1 MRHSQQ
7 LAILFWVAAFTAI
20 HALVAP
26 SRQSIGR
33 YTETVDSNV
42 ADTGCKKSDRTYS
55 SESPKAGSFMPW
67 KLLEPQNAW
76 SSGKQYITIV
86 NLTPHRF
93 KLDSTHSYQM
103 DEFNFGDV
111 PQGQARQNIAH
122 YTERKG
128 ANAKDDNGEAYY
140 SIEGTNKKFVIRATT
155 HIPDAHSRR
164 TIIDL
169 SGMGMG
175 QREYLDPAQESPVTL
190 VITGSNDYGFIT
202 SIRYG
207 AGNWMRGIY
216 DVIKDRQI
224 QHIVMPGTHDSGMST
239 ISGKIV
245 SLGIAANTQTQGIN
259 IYNQLWAGARWFDLR
274 VASVH
279 DNANTGDYGFWV
291 LHVNDERADIAIGNS
306 GESLDDVVNEINKF
320 TAENPGEVVFFRI
333 RYLIGI
339 RKIPSRGPI
348 NWNKDIVNAFYGK
361 LKGVNNRCPNL
372 DPNVKFNKQTA
383 SYFMDQNGGKG
394 CVVFM
399 LTGDLPNDVPQD
411 SVGDGIYKGN
421 RMDVWDNWSNLAE
434 TEPMAKD
441 QVAKWKTVGRSGNFN
456 NDQFLISQW
465 IVSADAV
472 KTTFFGIQNIA
483 IMPTNPAL
491 YWMGVNNM
499 SPETWPNVLLVDY
512 HGVVITDQS
521 SWNELSAE
529 LYTLAIGM
537 NLYMISENCDISTR
551 RSPLLPKANGRVK
564 TLQASEISVPWNGII
579 YANGTVQNSPPE
591 SLHPGRVEVFK
602 SGTKFSNGTILTEDV
617 MNPLYHSTVV

>member
-1 MRHSQQ
+1 
-7 LAILFWVAAFTAI
+7 
-20 HALVAP
+20 
-26 SRQSIGR
+26 
-33 YTETVDSNV
+33 
-42 ADTGCKKSDRTYS
+42 
-55 SESPKAGSFMPW
+55 MPW
-67 KLLEPQNAW
+67 KLMEPQNAW

-111 PQGQARQNIAH
+111 PQGHARQNIAH

-140 SIEGTNKKFVIRATT
+140 SIVGTNKKFVIRATT
-155 HIPDAHSRR
+155 HIPDSHERR

-169 SGMGMG
+169 TGMGMG

-207 AGNWMRGIY
+207 AGNWMKSIY
-216 DVIKDRQI
+216 DVIKDRAI

-239 ISGKIV
+239 ISGKLI
-245 SLGIAANTQTQGIN
+245 SLGIPSNTQTQGIN

-274 VASVH
+274 VGTVH
-279 DNANTGDYGFWV
+279 ENGNTGDYGFWV
-291 LHVNDERADIAIGNS
+291 LHVNDERAEIAIGNT
-306 GESLDDVVNEINKF
+306 GESLDDVINEINKF

-339 RKIPSRGPI
+339 RKLPSGGPI
-348 NWNKDIVNAFYGK
+348 YWNKDMTNEFFGK
-361 LKGVNNRCPNL
+361 LKKVNNRCPNL
-372 DPNVKFNKQTA
+372 DPNVKFNKQPA
-383 SYFMDQNGGKG
+383 SYFMDRNGGKG

-399 LTGDLPNDVPQD
+399 LTGNLPSDVPQD

-421 RMDVWDNWSNLAE
+421 RMDVWDNWSNMGD
-434 TEPMAKD
+434 TEAMAND
-441 QVAKWKTVGRSGNFN
+441 QVAKWKTVGRSGKFN
-456 NDQFLISQW
+456 NDQFLVSQW

-472 KTTFFGIQNIA
+472 KTTFFGIQNLA

-499 SPETWPNVLLVDY
+499 SPEVWPNVLLVDY
-512 HGVVITDQS
+512 QGVVVTDQTK
-521 SWNELSAE
+521 WDQLSAE

-537 NLYMISENCDISTR
+537 NLYMISENCDINTR
-551 RSPLLPKANGRVK
+551 RSPLLSKAKKHVK
-564 TLQASEISVPWNGII
+564 AVQKDPPMTPWNGII
-579 YANGTVQNSPPE
+579 YANGTVDDNPGRA
-591 SLHPGRVEVFK
+591 LHPGRVEVLK
-602 SGTKFSNGTILTEDV
+602 SGTRFSNGTLLTEDII
-617 MNPLYHSTVV
+617 NPTFNSTGV